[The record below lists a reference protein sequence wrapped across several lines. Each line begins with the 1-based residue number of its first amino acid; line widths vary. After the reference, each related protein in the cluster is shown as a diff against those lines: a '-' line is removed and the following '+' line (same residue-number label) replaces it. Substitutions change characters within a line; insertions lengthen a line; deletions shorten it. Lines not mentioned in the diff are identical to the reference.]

1 MTRFEIMVMYLPH
14 NTILYRKN
22 SPDLQETKLLTL
34 HDFYNER
41 YSSINYLPVLYPLSD
56 IDKIIIHKGKSIML
70 IEELLNNNNF
80 NVDMMERK
88 DIMSYKNSLS
98 MPELIHLNDLPIYL
112 KYHFDVFCLIEKCQA
127 IDINTLKINPYE

>member
-80 NVDMMERK
+80 DVDMMERK

-127 IDINTLKINPYE
+127 IDINTLNVNPYE

>member
-1 MTRFEIMVMYLPH
+1 MTRFERMIMYLPH

-34 HDFYNER
+34 HDFYNEQ

-56 IDKIIIHKGKSIML
+56 IDKIIIDKGKSIML
-70 IEELLNNNNF
+70 IEKLLNNNNF
-80 NVDMMERK
+80 DVDMMERK

-98 MPELIHLNDLPIYL
+98 MPELIILNDLPIYL
-112 KYHFDVFCLIEKCQA
+112 KYHFDVFYLIEKGEA
-127 IDINTLKINPYE
+127 IDINTLKVNPYE